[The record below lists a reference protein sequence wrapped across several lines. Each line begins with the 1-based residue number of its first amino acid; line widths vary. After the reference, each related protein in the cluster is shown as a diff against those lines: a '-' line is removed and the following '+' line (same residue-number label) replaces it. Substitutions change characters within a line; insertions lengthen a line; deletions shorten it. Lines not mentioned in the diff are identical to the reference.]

1 MPPVRPGRAQRIIEG
16 VTPATSAPDDSG
28 LVDDLEHKGWSVAPG
43 WLSPRLVASLAGEI
57 RRERAAGAFRSA
69 GVGRERRVATAVR
82 GDEILW
88 LDEASASPAQRIVLE
103 SFERLRAAVNRE
115 LQLGAVELELHFAIY
130 PAGGAYAVHVDRFRD
145 ADARVLSLV
154 LYLNE
159 AWDEA
164 DGGELRLHLGA
175 GAPFIDVVPRGG
187 TLVVF
192 LSDRFPHEVLPA
204 RRERLSLAGWF
215 RRRALDG

>member
-1 MPPVRPGRAQRIIEG
+1 MA
-16 VTPATSAPDDSG
+16 PALPAVPDSG
-28 LVDDLEHKGWSVAPG
+28 LVDDLEHKGWSVAAG
-43 WLSPRLVASLAGEI
+43 WLSPALVASLAGEI

-88 LDEASASPAQRIVLE
+88 LDAASASTAQRVVLG
-103 SFERLRAAVNRE
+103 RLEGLRETLNRE

-145 ADARVLSLV
+145 ADSRVLSLA

-159 AWDEA
+159 AWGEA
-164 DGGELRLHLGA
+164 DGGELRLYLEA
-175 GAPFIDVVPRGG
+175 GPRAPFVDVVPRGG

-215 RRRALDG
+215 RRRAIDR

>member
-1 MPPVRPGRAQRIIEG
+1 MEPAPPAVAD
-16 VTPATSAPDDSG
+16 AG
-28 LVDDLEHKGWSVAPG
+28 LVDDLERKGWSVAAG
-43 WLSPRLVASLAGEI
+43 WLSPELVTSLAGEV

-69 GVGRERRVATAVR
+69 GVGRGRRVETAVR

-88 LDEASASPAQRIVLE
+88 LDEASASPARRAVLGC
-103 SFERLRAAVNRE
+103 FARLREAVNRE
-115 LQLGAVELELHFAIY
+115 LQLGAVELELHFAVY
-130 PAGGAYAVHVDRFRD
+130 PAGAAYAVHVDRFRD
-145 ADARVLSLV
+145 ADSRVLSLV

-159 AWDEA
+159 AWSEA
-164 DGGELRLHLGA
+164 DGGALRLYLGA
-175 GAPFIDVVPRGG
+175 EPQFIDVVPRGG

-215 RRRALDG
+215 RRRAIDR

>member
-1 MPPVRPGRAQRIIEG
+1 MAPARPA
-16 VTPATSAPDDSG
+16 VPDAS

-43 WLSPRLVASLAGEI
+43 WLSPALVASLAGEI

-88 LDEASASPAQRIVLE
+88 LDGASASPAQRVVLG
-103 SFERLRAAVNRE
+103 RLEGLRETLNRE

-159 AWDEA
+159 TWREA
-164 DGGELRLHLGA
+164 DGGELRLYLEA
-175 GAPFIDVVPRGG
+175 GPRAPFIDVVPQGG

>member
-1 MPPVRPGRAQRIIEG
+1 MEPAPPAV
-16 VTPATSAPDDSG
+16 DDAG
-28 LVDDLEHKGWSVAPG
+28 LVDDLERKGWSVAAG
-43 WLSPRLVASLAGEI
+43 WLSPALVTSLAGEV

-88 LDEASASPAQRIVLE
+88 LDQASASKAQRVVLGRL
-103 SFERLRAAVNRE
+103 ERLREALNRE
-115 LQLGAVELELHFAIY
+115 LQLGAVELELHFAVY
-130 PAGGAYAVHVDRFRD
+130 PAGAAYAVHVDRFRD
-145 ADARVLSLV
+145 ADSRVLSLV

-159 AWDEA
+159 AWHEA
-164 DGGELRLHLGA
+164 DGGQLRLFVGSGPH
-175 GAPFIDVVPRGG
+175 APFVDVVPHGG

-215 RRRALDG
+215 RRRAIDR

>member
-1 MPPVRPGRAQRIIEG
+1 VE
-16 VTPATSAPDDSG
+16 PALPAGDHTG
-28 LVDDLEHKGWSVAPG
+28 LVDDLERKGWSVAAG
-43 WLSPRLVASLAGEI
+43 WLSPEVVTSLAGEV

-88 LDEASASPAQRIVLE
+88 LDQTSASTAQRVVLGRL
-103 SFERLRAAVNRE
+103 ERLREALNRE
-115 LQLGAVELELHFAIY
+115 LQLGAVELELHFAVY
-130 PAGGAYAVHVDRFRD
+130 PAGGAYAVHVDRLRD
-145 ADARVLSLV
+145 VDSRVLSLV

-159 AWDEA
+159 AWNEA
-164 DGGELRLHLGA
+164 DGGELRLYLEA
-175 GAPFIDVVPRGG
+175 GPQAPFIHVAPHGG

>member
-1 MPPVRPGRAQRIIEG
+1 MAPARPA
-16 VTPATSAPDDSG
+16 VPDAS

-43 WLSPRLVASLAGEI
+43 WLSPALVASLAGEI

-88 LDEASASPAQRIVLE
+88 LDGASASPAQRVVLG
-103 SFERLRAAVNRE
+103 RLEGLRETLNRE

-159 AWDEA
+159 AWREA
-164 DGGELRLHLGA
+164 DGGELRLYLEA
-175 GAPFIDVVPRGG
+175 GPRAPFIDVVPQGG

>member
-1 MPPVRPGRAQRIIEG
+1 MAPAPPAARPPGI
-16 VTPATSAPDDSG
+16 
-28 LVDDLEHKGWSVAPG
+28 VDDLTRAGWSVAAG
-43 WLSPRLVASLAGEI
+43 WLPPSLVASLAGEV
-57 RRERAAGAFRSA
+57 RRERAGGAFRSA
-69 GVGRERRVATAVR
+69 GVGRDGRVETKVR

-88 LDEASASPAQRIVLE
+88 LDRASATPAQRTVLGRL
-103 SFERLRAAVNRE
+103 ERLRETLNRE
-115 LQLGAVELELHFAIY
+115 LQLGALEVEAHFAVY

-154 LYLNE
+154 LYLND
-159 AWDEA
+159 AWGEA
-164 DGGELRLHLGA
+164 DGGELRLHLGPGA
-175 GAPFIDVVPRGG
+175 GAPFVDVLPRGG

-215 RRRALDG
+215 RRRSLGG